1 MTSAKQ
7 ASSQSTTEQRDALLE
22 RLLGSVILPLCN
34 PRTRRSPPDQ
44 RYNPA
49 RRARSLADLHR
60 QSEQEGPRRRR
71 LVQMGDVLKT
81 RNLRR
86 GKNLVSLEIA

>member
-1 MTSAKQ
+1 MPLGIGNTDYAD
-7 ASSQSTTEQRDALLE
+7 STTLKPADRC
-22 RLLGSVILPLCN
+22 LPLH
-34 PRTRRSPPDQ
+34 Q
-44 RYNPA
+44 RHDPA
-49 RRARSLADLHR
+49 RRSRAVTNLHR
-60 QSEQEGPRRRR
+60 ESEQQGPRRRR